1 VSGISEE
8 EDESGGCDDD
18 DMTSLMNGYHHHDDV
33 MNSKSVIG
41 GTALTLSQAI
51 ARCNSLTDVLFGDTE
66 FLTSSSACNYSCHS
80 DDCDDTNEV
89 ILSALSLS
97 LYITISQCATYI
109 HAYINL

>member
-1 VSGISEE
+1 MKCAAGISEE

-18 DMTSLMNGYHHHDDV
+18 DMTSLMNGYHHHDAVV

-51 ARCNSLTDVLFGDTE
+51 ARCNSLTDVLFGDAE

-80 DDCDDTNEV
+80 DDCDDANEV
-89 ILSALSLS
+89 LLSALSLS
-97 LYITISQCATYI
+97 PSL
-109 HAYINL
+109 